1 MFYEI
6 CILIASESQL
16 FEQIKKD
23 ELYIGIHISIYIY
36 SYIYVINILYID
48 ILG

>member
-6 CILIASESQL
+6 FILIGSESQL

-23 ELYIGIHISIYIY
+23 ELYIGIHNIY
-36 SYIYVINILYID
+36 LY
-48 ILG
+48 L